1 MCGIVGF
8 KYKSLSHTQAKN
20 DIFKMLHILQ
30 HRGPDSFNVIS
41 SKDFF
46 SATARLAIEKLKD
59 GGQPISDSDKKFI
72 ISFNGEIFNYKIL
85 ILKYFKNDKSINS
98 EIKLLLKL
106 FIKKGINF
114 IKEIQGQF
122 SISIYDINKEKLYLF
137 RDRYGIRPLFFHKT
151 NKYFIYASEIK
162 AISILKKEKLKTSIL
177 SLANTSMFW
186 TNINT
191 QTAFEDIYQ
200 VPPGHYLI
208 YSNNN
213 FEIIKYWEN
222 PLCTTNINDYEILS
236 LKNEKIFYN
245 LIKSAVSRQIHGEV
259 GFASYL
265 SGGIDSSVL
274 AYLLT
279 KIQKSPINTFS
290 IEFNNNEYDES
301 FYQKEMQKIIK
312 SKHFSIKINNNDISE
327 NFEKVVWH
335 AETHLFRT
343 APVPMFLLAKLVKE
357 KGHKVIFTGEGADEL
372 LLGYDIFGENKI
384 RRFWS
389 RDISSKRRPELLRRL
404 YNYLPQF
411 KDKKYFEITK
421 DFFKKELNSKN
432 DLFYSHLV
440 RWDQFNTSKHF
451 FNFNEININP
461 KYLTSELQNSLP
473 KNFDKISYNRKA
485 QILEIDT
492 LLKGYLLSSQGD
504 RMSMA
509 HGVEG
514 RYPYLDDL
522 LTEELAKISSKNKM
536 INLKL
541 KNILRNSFTNILP
554 KNIINR
560 SKTAYQAPEG
570 KAFFEKSKNSKLIDD
585 FLDNLPNNKNLN
597 KKAFYNLIKK
607 FKDKNSSERVG
618 FRENMSLIIGLSDHC
633 LQKHSKD
640 WLLLSSKNKINISYE
655 KI

>member
-8 KYKSLSHTQAKN
+8 KYKSITHDQAKN
-20 DIFKMLHILQ
+20 KIFKMLHILQ
-30 HRGPDSFNVIS
+30 HRGPDSFKVIS

-46 SATARLAIEKLKD
+46 SATARLAIEKIKD
-59 GGQPISDSDKKFI
+59 GEQPISDFDKKYI

-85 ILKYFKNDKSINS
+85 ISKYFKNDKTINT
-98 EIKLLLKL
+98 EIKLLLKM

-122 SISIYDINKEKLYLF
+122 SICIYDTNKEKLYLF
-137 RDRYGIRPLFFHKT
+137 RDRYGIRPLFFHKC
-151 NKYFIYASEIK
+151 NEYFIYASEIK
-162 AISILKKEKLKTSIL
+162 AISILKKENLKTSLL

-186 TNINT
+186 TNVNT
-191 QTAFEDIYQ
+191 QTAFEDIHQ

-213 FEIIKYWEN
+213 FEVIKYWEN
-222 PLCTTNINDYEILS
+222 PLCTTNINDNVNLS
-236 LKNEKIFYN
+236 LKNDKYFYN
-245 LIKSAVSRQIHGEV
+245 LIISAVKRQIHGEV

-290 IEFNNNEYDES
+290 IEFNSSEYDES
-301 FYQKEMQKIIK
+301 FFQKEMQKIIK
-312 SKHFSIKINNNDISE
+312 SKHYSIKISKKDIAD

-343 APVPMFLLAKLVKE
+343 APVPMYLLAKLVKE

-372 LLGYDIFGENKI
+372 LLGYDIFGENRI
-384 RRFWS
+384 RRFWN
-389 RDISSKRRPELLRRL
+389 RDVSSKKRPELFKRL

-411 KDKKYFEITK
+411 KNKKYFEITK

-432 DLFYSHLV
+432 ATFYSHLV
-440 RWDQFNTSKHF
+440 RWDQFNTTKQF
-451 FNFNEININP
+451 FNFDELQIKP
-461 KYLTSELQNSLP
+461 KYLTKELLDCLP
-473 KNFDKISYNRKA
+473 KNFNKISYDRKA
-485 QILEIDT
+485 QILEIET

-541 KNILRNSFTNILP
+541 KNILRNSFSKILP
-554 KNIINR
+554 KNITNR
-560 SKTAYQAPEG
+560 SKQAYQAPEG
-570 KAFFEKSKNSKLIDD
+570 RVFFEKNKNSKLIEE
-585 FLDNLPNNKNLN
+585 FLDNLPKNKNLN
-597 KKAFYNLIKK
+597 KKNFYNLIKK